1 MAECSYARCAQ
12 RRRNIR
18 RELQRW
24 TRNMVHIVGLERI
37 AEELM
42 GRRKWKIYQESMS
55 RNYLQPLNNNIKRTN
70 NLTEEDCFLHYQKEN
85 NQPIASPRS
94 RGKQSLKEEDVEEV
108 EPAPTAS
115 PVAAD
120 AAKENDAGDADAHL
134 DWTPQ
139 IKCVFCAEGDGKLD
153 SEHVAQHGVLSP
165 RQSDSDS
172 TDSGGRSGDE
182 GDGQSPASPT
192 PPPLTPGQLHP
203 GAPHPNMTTVD
214 MALAVAALKS
224 AGAGF
229 GPSSGAPHLSLY
241 ASNMAT
247 QNWYIANVARQFQ
260 ATPTSADV
268 VADKSCG
275 SGEQPLD
282 LSKGSSNAANS
293 SPEAKMNIGNN
304 VRIPT
309 LDPKQIFNSDFRAKP
324 RMSAVAGRRT
334 YTEDEL
340 QAALRDIQSG
350 KLGTRRA
357 AVIYGI
363 PRSTLRNKVYKLALE
378 RERESH
384 LTSATLK
391 LDEDET
397 MDDDKELSG
406 AEEEKEVEKTLQEP
420 LLSMAD
426 ILRISGI
433 EHPSDAI
440 KLFLQ
445 KARQSQDAQ
454 SEIIQYLQVRN
465 AFISPQHLLA
475 SQKPLEGPMLSN
487 PIPDFAKR
495 LTEEHFSKMQNNNGE
510 IDRLARPSPSN
521 SVITKVE
528 KPRSESSDVDTEES
542 TSNVILKIPS
552 FKPTSSKNGCDISR
566 SNSLEASSRLVSP
579 PVTSE
584 SNSPPILP
592 GKGLLVKDVIS
603 QSISQRFQQ
612 SLEPPVRRPMSIDM
626 DFKRGG
632 FTPPLGTLPSVIKAQ
647 QEVSRPYQQPQAQS
661 HPQSQQQ
668 QPKSQGPSGQPT
680 GGKGTRPKRGKYR
693 NYDRDSLVE
702 AVRAVQRGEMSV
714 HRAGSYYGVPHSTL
728 EYKVKE
734 RHLMRPRKRDPKP
747 NPVDEK
753 IASLKQNDLKMA
765 QEKLKQNAIKPPQQ
779 KFPPTSPNGIK
790 LPIYEPTTSL
800 NTAAAAGLGTYP
812 APFPFWSHP
821 GFVPNPMDY
830 VAAAAA
836 ARNPASPFLTAN
848 PEIFTPQMMQKLQE
862 ESTRTLGTPSPQGST
877 AALAKST
884 RQMAESLLDGSGSN
898 GSFLDGIIRSSL
910 ESGVPPSEDK
920 CPKEEKNV
928 APENMS
934 NKALLDQLCRNSR
947 LTPLSKPSISE
958 TNSSGDES
966 YRKGSSPLNFSTAT
980 NQEETKS
987 RLSPQSSK
995 DNNHADIHTI
1005 ELSNDSNDSAERK
1018 PSQEDGGPERK
1029 HPRIYLKQELAKPE
1043 NLKPEMLVRF
1053 REILP
1058 ERNGSGLAS
1067 ECTARSSASDNDAPQ
1082 D

>member
-1 MAECSYARCAQ
+1 MTSVDVALALSALTGGGAGQ
-12 RRRNIR
+12 R
-18 RELQRW
+18 
-24 TRNMVHIVGLERI
+24 
-37 AEELM
+37 
-42 GRRKWKIYQESMS
+42 
-55 RNYLQPLNNNIKRTN
+55 
-70 NLTEEDCFLHYQKEN
+70 
-85 NQPIASPRS
+85 
-94 RGKQSLKEEDVEEV
+94 
-108 EPAPTAS
+108 
-115 PVAAD
+115 
-120 AAKENDAGDADAHL
+120 
-134 DWTPQ
+134 
-139 IKCVFCAEGDGKLD
+139 
-153 SEHVAQHGVLSP
+153 
-165 RQSDSDS
+165 
-172 TDSGGRSGDE
+172 
-182 GDGQSPASPT
+182 T
-192 PPPLTPGQLHP
+192 PPGASHLPFYAPSMLTP
-203 GAPHPNMTTVD
+203 
-214 MALAVAALKS
+214 S
-224 AGAGF
+224 
-229 GPSSGAPHLSLY
+229 
-241 ASNMAT
+241 
-247 QNWYIANVARQFQ
+247 WYLANVARQFQ
-260 ATPTSADV
+260 ATPPSADV
-268 VADKSCG
+268 IDKNCG

-282 LSKGSSNAANS
+282 LSKGSSNTTANNLS
-293 SPEAKMNIGNN
+293 SSEPKSSIVNN

-324 RMSAVAGRRT
+324 RISTVAGRRT

-384 LTSATLK
+384 LSTTPLK

-406 AEEEKEVEKTLQEP
+406 AEEEKEVEKALQAKLFQAP

-426 ILRISGI
+426 ILRFSGMD
-433 EHPSDAI
+433 HPPDALKI
-440 KLFLQ
+440 FLQ
-445 KARQSQDAQ
+445 KAKESQDTQ

-465 AFISPQHLLA
+465 ALLA
-475 SQKPLEGPMLSN
+475 PQNLLTNQKQSDGTMPN
-487 PIPDFAKR
+487 QIPEFAKR
-495 LTEEHFSKMQNNNGE
+495 LSEDHVKMQNNNGE
-510 IDRLARPSPSN
+510 AERLTRPSPSN

-552 FKPTSSKNGCDISR
+552 FKPTSSKNGCDIFR
-566 SNSLEASSRLVSP
+566 TNSLESSNRLVSP
-579 PVTSE
+579 PLTTASE

-592 GKGLLVKDVIS
+592 GKGLLIKDVIS
-603 QSISQRFQQ
+603 HSISQKFQQ
-612 SLEPPVRRPMSIDM
+612 NLDHPPVRRPPPMSMDI

-632 FTPPLGTLPSVIKAQ
+632 FTPPLSGLPSVIKVQ
-647 QEVSRPYQQPQAQS
+647 QEASRSYQQPPS
-661 HPQSQQQ
+661 HPPPPHQTK
-668 QPKSQGPSGQPT
+668 PPGPGGQPT

-753 IASLKQNDLKMA
+753 IASLKQNDLKIA
-765 QEKLKQNAIKPPQQ
+765 QEKLKQNAIKPTQQ

-790 LPIYEPTTSL
+790 LPIFEATAAGLTPAA
-800 NTAAAAGLGTYP
+800 AAAAGLGSYP
-812 APFPFWSHP
+812 HPFSFWPHP
-821 GFVPNPMDY
+821 GFPPNPIEY

-836 ARNPASPFLTAN
+836 ARTPASPFLTTN
-848 PEIFTPQMMQKLQE
+848 PEIFASQMIQKLQE
-862 ESTRTLGTPSPQGST
+862 ETSRTLGTPSPQGST

-910 ESGVPPSEDK
+910 ESGVQSSDSK
-920 CPKEEKNV
+920 CLKEGKNITPEK
-928 APENMS
+928 MS
-934 NKALLDQLCRNSR
+934 NRALLDQLCRNSR
-947 LTPLSKPSISE
+947 LTPLTKPDVSE
-958 TNSSGDES
+958 TNSSEDES
-966 YRKGSSPLNFSTAT
+966 YRKGSSPLNFSTAN
-980 NQEETKS
+980 NQDDKHRSSPHPINKS
-987 RLSPQSSK
+987 
-995 DNNHADIHTI
+995 NNHHHQHQPNSDVHTI
-1005 ELSNDSNDSAERK
+1005 ELSNDSNEDATTERK
-1018 PSQEDGGPERK
+1018 QSQEDGTPERK

-1058 ERNGSGLAS
+1058 ERNGGGLAT